1 MLETVRPDWAKFRH
15 FGNILKVFG
24 QFLEDLLN
32 IYQNFEPILAH
43 FMLLSKFWLLQMAK
57 FWKFCLA
64 IWSHW
69 LETCMLL
76 VEMTI
81 YKYNGDPHKSLW
93 GDNLFAKMLPGIGHF
108 YVQEQRFQHVL
119 LTQSRE

>member
-43 FMLLSKFWLLQMAK
+43 FMLLSKF
-57 FWKFCLA
+57 
-64 IWSHW
+64 
-69 LETCMLL
+69 
-76 VEMTI
+76 
-81 YKYNGDPHKSLW
+81 
-93 GDNLFAKMLPGIGHF
+93 
-108 YVQEQRFQHVL
+108 
-119 LTQSRE
+119 